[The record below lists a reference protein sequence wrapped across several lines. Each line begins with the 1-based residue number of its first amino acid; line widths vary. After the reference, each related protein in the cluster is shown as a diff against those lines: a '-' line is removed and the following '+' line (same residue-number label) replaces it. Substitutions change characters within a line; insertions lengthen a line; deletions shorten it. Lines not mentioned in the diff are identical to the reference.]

1 MKQSEAHQIVAVL
14 VMVLVAV
21 IIAAMLV
28 SDHLQAVDRLQR
40 EVSEHREII
49 KMQDKL
55 NHENQK
61 IIGDLTL
68 ELNSYKE
75 ILLDHERRLP

>member
-1 MKQSEAHQIVAVL
+1 MDDSEARQIVALL
-14 VMVLVAV
+14 VMISVAAV
-21 IIAAMLV
+21 IMSILV
-28 SDHLQAVDRLQR
+28 SDHLQAVDRLQK
-40 EVSEHREII
+40 EVSEHRKII

-61 IIGDLTL
+61 IIEDFTL

-75 ILLDHERRLP
+75 ILLTTF